1 MTKKQKPD
9 TANIGFFVSTPRIF
23 QRDRR
28 RTLFD
33 FKPMVDFMKECI
45 EKHGFLVTLGTFA
58 FFTLLIILVILAWNL
73 PELIE
78 ALK

>member
-1 MTKKQKPD
+1 
-9 TANIGFFVSTPRIF
+9 
-23 QRDRR
+23 
-28 RTLFD
+28 
-33 FKPMVDFMKECI
+33 MVDFMKECI